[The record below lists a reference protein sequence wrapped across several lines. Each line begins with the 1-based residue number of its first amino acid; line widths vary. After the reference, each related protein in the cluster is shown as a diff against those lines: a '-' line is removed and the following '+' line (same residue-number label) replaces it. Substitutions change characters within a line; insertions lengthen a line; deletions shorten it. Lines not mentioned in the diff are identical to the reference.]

1 MQIEDN
7 KVSRRKLVGWLGV
20 LSLFATAGAALIPWK
35 TRKKPATV
43 KMLTQDG
50 RLVEIDATLLA
61 ANTKK
66 VSDKELQ
73 TWVKSK

>member
-1 MQIEDN
+1 
-7 KVSRRKLVGWLGV
+7 
-20 LSLFATAGAALIPWK
+20 
-35 TRKKPATV
+35 
-43 KMLTQDG
+43 MLTQDG